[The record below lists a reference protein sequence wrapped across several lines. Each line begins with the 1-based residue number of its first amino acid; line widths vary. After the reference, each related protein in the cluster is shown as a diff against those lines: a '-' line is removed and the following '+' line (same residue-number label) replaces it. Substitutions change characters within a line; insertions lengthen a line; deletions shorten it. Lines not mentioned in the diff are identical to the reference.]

1 MKVEKR
7 FFFLALISLGL
18 GGLFA
23 FLVALARTPGIYKL
37 FPPGYFYHA
46 LVGHVDLAIVVFLL
60 SFTMLLWNKFFPAED
75 SVSFYLAFFG
85 FLGIALASFSGWGIA
100 VSNNYLPTI
109 VHPVFFF
116 GALSFFCGLWL
127 ASIIRLK
134 TVFRSIFSKDPLI
147 NSLSVSVILAFL
159 MLLATLTSAFK
170 TGSHD
175 ALYLFYE
182 RLYWAPGHIHQFL
195 NGAVLL
201 FSWYFL
207 SKLLGIKHELGFL
220 RFANMSFLLFGFLLV
235 LVPVIFEDPVSRN
248 AKIFTELSYAIGLGI
263 PIFLHVFNLLRKSVL
278 STSPYSLAFWLSVSL
293 YLLGIVIAYAGLKAD
308 LRVPAHYHGAV
319 TSLTLTLMAIS
330 YYLFKEYGW
339 IREFPKIAKPQLFLY
354 GFGMILFVLG
364 LYFAGFKGAPRKTY
378 GTGFTEDPFVLFSLV
393 LMMVGTVFAVISGV
407 MFVIYMLKTGL
418 KAKYANLSA
427 N

>member
-1 MKVEKR
+1 MEKR

-18 GGLFA
+18 GGFFA

-37 FPPGYFYHA
+37 FPPAYFYHA
-46 LVGHVDLAIVVFLL
+46 LVGHVDLAIVIFLL
-60 SFTMLLWNKFFPAED
+60 SFTMLLWNKFLAKQD
-75 SVSFYLAFFG
+75 SISFYLAFLG
-85 FLGIALASFSGWGIA
+85 FLGIAIASFSGKGVA

-109 VHPVFFF
+109 VHPVFFA
-116 GALSFFCGLWL
+116 GVVLFFSGLWF
-127 ASIIRLK
+127 ASIVRLK
-134 TVFRSIFSKDPLI
+134 TAIKNIFSKDPLI
-147 NSLSVSVILAFL
+147 NSLSMSIVLAFM
-159 MLLATLTSAFK
+159 MLLSTITSAFK
-170 TGSHD
+170 TGSHSE
-175 ALYLFYE
+175 LYLFYE

-195 NGAVLL
+195 NGTVLL

-207 SKLLGIKHELGFL
+207 SKLLGVKHELGIL
-220 RFANMSFLLFGFLLV
+220 RFTNLAFLTFGVLLV

-263 PIFLHVFNLLRKSVL
+263 PIFLHMFNILKRPVFN
-278 STSPYSLAFWLSVSL
+278 TSSYSIALWLSILL
-293 YLLGIVIAYAGLKAD
+293 YLLGVVIAYAGLKAD

-330 YYLFKEYGW
+330 YYLLKEYGW
-339 IREFPKIAKPQLFLY
+339 IKDLPKIAKPQLFLY

-378 GTGFTEDPFVLFSLV
+378 GTGFTEDPFVLFSLGF
-393 LMMVGTVFAVISGV
+393 MMVGTVLAVISGV
-407 MFVIYMLKTGL
+407 MFVVYTLRAGL
-418 KAKYANLSA
+418 KARHANLFA